1 MENNVS
7 KKIVSMMI
15 IIMML
20 IGIMPINVLAASDY
34 TKLGDISEVIATAE
48 IMPVIGQRVQSPSL
62 VITNLDEEGA
72 RFGTIE
78 WQRLNSEGEWES
90 YYNMYSPNFFE
101 GSYRLK
107 CQLRS
112 DSNEANEYYALQPD
126 VTLSVNGIP
135 WTVEQE
141 LIDVY
146 ESNGCGWIYFVSPE
160 IIVSESGQSS
170 KKLDSI
176 AVTIPPKKV
185 AYVGGEDFDTTG
197 MIVKANYDD
206 STTAYIENYTITDGK
221 AMSSGKTDV
230 TISYTENGITRT
242 TTQEILVAKE
252 VEDEIVFEVYSWRDF
267 NNAFAEYNGASGKK
281 YTIKLM
287 KNLSCNLKDEKR
299 NTVIFMNVNI
309 KGNFVT
315 FDFNG
320 HTLSCTDDV
329 SETDLES
336 QFSDFIR
343 INMYPEDHNTPSE
356 LRIIDSVGGGGIN
369 MYSSRAYDSQ
379 LAALHVVGIGE
390 YCLPNGVFQTCSEAA
405 KLYIDGGEYELSAKT
420 KYGYLENPLRAF
432 KGTLAED
439 NYYRGLVIADNIEYV
454 EINDGTFVVESDGAY
469 FEGDDM
475 CARELSAFATC
486 SNKAVNLCGT
496 HYGHTVINGGTFI
509 SDGYAIHHFDHSWST
524 DESRSMLL
532 PQING
537 GIFSGSV
544 GYVGMSFVY
553 ENYDTTKFGVEE
565 LREIPAS
572 NIISDTAVVR
582 CIKNGKMYELEDLT
596 VGDLHEASSLY
607 VFSDSYFG
615 FDTLPETGD
624 VTELERNIEQSDLF
638 KVVYNI
644 PEVLKQYEFIS
655 YISITPNGGGT
666 TTYVVEEKTINYA
679 DYPAGLT
686 VELGIAMPIAG
697 ETLKYERSYTIS
709 VTEEKKPAEIVKQP
723 VSVTVEP
730 GDYASATVVANCAKS
745 YQWYIL
751 VDRTPLALTDSVV
764 SALDIDIEGFTSPT
778 LSISVDGITEDQY
791 YCEVTGTDGVKVKTN
806 KIYLTFGGKPIV
818 KGMGGGIYN
827 PGEDA
832 QFNIWAK
839 YAEDITWYVVHRM
852 SGNFS
857 IYTLDE
863 FSELTGCEYELKK
876 TAFPSKMF
884 NSTVTF
890 KNAKETWAN
899 NYYVGY
905 KLTNSVG
912 EIAFN
917 PDNTVPF
924 VHIMNANLTPS
935 ATEITVGDEITFTA
949 TATGGSRSYTYSFLM
964 YDEENDV
971 WERIVDFDK
980 NSSISWEATISGNK
994 IFCVEVKDSYGTI
1007 VKSESIEISVEAVLN
1022 GLVLQENGE
1031 YWYFVEGVLQEKY
1044 TGLLDKES
1052 EKWYVVNGVFASEY
1066 TGLIKYDGIWWYV
1079 ENGVVNTSYT
1089 GLAENAYGT
1098 WYVKNGQLDRTYTG
1112 MVKDASGV
1120 WWYVVKGKVDLTYT
1134 GMAKNSNGWWYMTN
1148 GKLDRTYTGIAENA
1162 KGKWYMKAGCLDLTY
1177 TGMAKDASGV
1187 WWYVVNG
1194 KVDETYTGIAENA
1207 KGKWYM
1213 KEGCLDLTYTGMAK
1227 DALGVW
1233 WYVVNG
1239 KVDETYTGIAENANG
1254 KWYIKAGC
1262 VDLTYTG
1269 MAKDA
1274 SGEWWYIVDGKV
1286 DETYTGIAENA
1297 NGKWYMKNGKLDRT
1311 VNGLIKTNLG
1321 WAYVTNGKLNTS
1333 YTGMVKNSSGWW
1345 YVKEGKLDLT
1355 YTGMATNKYGIWYMK
1370 NGKLDTTV
1378 GGLIKTNLGWVYL
1391 TKGMLD
1397 TSYTGMAKDSNG
1409 WWYVKEGKLDL
1420 KYTGMATNKYGIWY
1434 MKNGKL
1440 DTTVNGFIKT
1450 NLGWVY
1456 LTKGMLDTSYTG
1468 MVKNGNGWW
1477 YVKEGRLDLSYTGL
1491 ATNKNGT
1498 WYMKKGKLDFLFNG
1512 NIVFNGVTYKIVNG
1526 KVVK

>member
-1 MENNVS
+1 MKHKVS
-7 KKIVSMMI
+7 KRIVSMLLVVML
-15 IIMML
+15 L
-20 IGIMPINVLAASDY
+20 IGIMPTRVLAASDY
-34 TKLGDISEVIATAE
+34 TKLGDISEVIVTAE
-48 IMPVIGQRVQSPSL
+48 ITPVIGEKIVAPML
-62 VITNLDEEGA
+62 NITNLDEQGV
-72 RFGTIE
+72 RFGSVE
-78 WQRLNSEGEWES
+78 WQKLNSEGEWES
-90 YYNMYSPNFFE
+90 YYNLDNPNFFE
-101 GSYRLK
+101 GTYRLK

-112 DSNEANEYYALQPD
+112 DKNEANEYYALQPD
-126 VTLSVNGIP
+126 ITLSVNGIP
-135 WTVEQE
+135 WTVEQK
-141 LIDVY
+141 LIDLY
-146 ESNGCGWIYFVSPE
+146 ESIGCGWIYFVSPE
-160 IIVSESGQSS
+160 IVVSESGQSS

-176 AVTIPPKKV
+176 AVTMPPEKV

-206 STTAYIENYTITDGK
+206 STTAYVENYTITDGK
-221 AMSSGKTDV
+221 AMSAGKTDV

-242 TTQEILVAKE
+242 TTQEIIVAKE
-252 VEDEIVFEVYSWRDF
+252 VEDEIVFEVYSWTDF
-267 NNAFAEYNGASGKK
+267 NNAFAKYNGSSGKK

-287 KNLSCNLKDEKR
+287 KNLSCNLEDEKR
-299 NTVIFMNVNI
+299 NTVIFMEVNI

-329 SETDLES
+329 SDTDLEA
-336 QFSDFIR
+336 QFSDFIK
-343 INMYPEDHNTPSE
+343 INMYPENHNTPSE

-369 MYSSRAYDSQ
+369 MYSNRAYDSQ

-390 YCLPNGVFQTCSEAA
+390 YYVGNGILQTCSKAA

-432 KGTLAED
+432 KGTLAAD

-486 SNKAVNLCGT
+486 SNKTKNLRGT

-509 SDGYAIHHFDHSWST
+509 SDGYAIHHFDHSFST

-553 ENYDTTKFGVEE
+553 ENYDTTEFGVEE

-572 NIISDTAVVR
+572 NIISNTAVVR
-582 CIKNGKMYELEDLT
+582 CIKNGKWYELEDLT

-644 PEVLKQYEFIS
+644 PEVLNQHNFS
-655 YISITPNGGGT
+655 PYISITPNGGST

-679 DYPAGLT
+679 DYPDGLT
-686 VELGIAMPIAG
+686 VELGIVMTIVG
-697 ETLKYERSYTIS
+697 ETIKYERSYTIT

-745 YQWYIL
+745 YQWYALI
-751 VDRTPLALTDSVV
+751 DGTPLALTDSIV
-764 SALDIDIEGFTSPT
+764 AMLDADIEGYTSPT
-778 LSISVDGITEDQY
+778 LRISVDGITKDQF

-806 KIYLTFGGKPIV
+806 RIYLTFGGEPIV

-839 YAEDITWYVVHRM
+839 YAEDITWYVVHRA
-852 SGNFS
+852 SGDFK

-890 KNAKETWAN
+890 KNADERWAN
-899 NYYVGY
+899 RYYVGY

-924 VHIMNANLTPS
+924 VHVMNANLTAS

-964 YDEENDV
+964 YDEETDT
-971 WERIVDFDK
+971 WDRFVDYDG
-980 NSSISWEATISGNK
+980 NSSVSWKATTPGNK
-994 IFCVEVKDSYGTI
+994 IFCVEVKDSYYGTI
-1007 VKSESIEISVEAVLN
+1007 VKSESIEISVEAIALN
-1022 GLVLQENGE
+1022 GLILQDNGE
-1031 YWYFVEGVLQEKY
+1031 YWYFVEGVFQGK
-1044 TGLLDKES
+1044 
-1052 EKWYVVNGVFASEY
+1052 Y
-1066 TGLIKYDGIWWYV
+1066 TGLIKYDDTWWYV

-1089 GLAENAYGT
+1089 GLAENTYGQ
-1098 WYVKNGQLDRTYTG
+1098 WYVKNGQLDKTYTG

-1120 WWYVVKGKVDLTYT
+1120 WWYVVDGMVDKTYT
-1134 GMAKNSNGWWYMTN
+1134 GMAKNEYGWFYMTN
-1148 GKLDRTYTGIAENA
+1148 GQLDRTYTGIAENA
-1162 KGKWYMKAGCLDLTY
+1162 YGKWYMKAGCLDLTY

-1194 KVDETYTGIAENA
+1194 KVDETYTGIAENEY
-1207 KGKWYM
+1207 GKWYM
-1213 KEGCLDLTYTGMAK
+1213 KNGCLDKTYTGMVK
-1227 DALGVW
+1227 DAAGVW
-1233 WYVVNG
+1233 WYVING
-1239 KVDETYTGIAENANG
+1239 KVDETYTGIAENEYG
-1254 KWYIKAGC
+1254 KWYMKAGC
-1262 VDLTYTG
+1262 IDRTYTG
-1269 MAKDA
+1269 MVKDE
-1274 SGEWWYIVDGKV
+1274 SGVWWYVVDGKV
-1286 DETYTGIAENA
+1286 DETYTGMAKNAYGWFYMTNGQLDRTYTGIAKNA
-1297 NGKWYMKNGKLDRT
+1297 YGKWYMKAGCLDRT
-1311 VNGLIKTNLG
+1311 
-1321 WAYVTNGKLNTS
+1321 
-1333 YTGMVKNSSGWW
+1333 
-1345 YVKEGKLDLT
+1345 
-1355 YTGMATNKYGIWYMK
+1355 
-1370 NGKLDTTV
+1370 
-1378 GGLIKTNLGWVYL
+1378 
-1391 TKGMLD
+1391 
-1397 TSYTGMAKDSNG
+1397 YTGMAKDAAG
-1409 WWYVKEGKLDL
+1409 VWWYAVNGMVDET
-1420 KYTGMATNKYGIWY
+1420 YTGMAKNEYGWFYMTNGQLDRTYTGIAKNAYGTWY
-1434 MKNGKL
+1434 MKNGTLQKEYSG
-1440 DTTVNGFIKT
+1440 TVII
-1450 NLGWVY
+1450 
-1456 LTKGMLDTSYTG
+1456 D
-1468 MVKNGNGWW
+1468 
-1477 YVKEGRLDLSYTGL
+1477 D
-1491 ATNKNGT
+1491 
-1498 WYMKKGKLDFLFNG
+1498 
-1512 NIVFNGVTYKIVNG
+1512 VTYLIRAGQVI
-1526 KVVK
+1526 

>member
-1 MENNVS
+1 MKQKVS
-7 KKIVSMMI
+7 KGIVSMLLVVLL
-15 IIMML
+15 L
-20 IGIMPINVLAASDY
+20 IGIMPTRLLAASDY

-48 IMPVIGQRVQSPSL
+48 ITPVIGQRVQSPSL
-62 VITNLDEEGA
+62 VITNLDDEGV

-78 WQRLNSEGEWES
+78 WQVLNSEGEWEP
-90 YYNMYSPNFFE
+90 YYNMHDPDFFE
-101 GSYRLK
+101 GTYRLK

-126 VTLSVNGIP
+126 VTLTVNGIP
-135 WTVEQE
+135 WTVEQK
-141 LIDVY
+141 LIDIY

-160 IIVSESGQSS
+160 IVVSESGQSS

-176 AVTIPPKKV
+176 VVTMPPEKV

-206 STTAYIENYTITDGK
+206 STTAYIEDYTITDGK
-221 AMSSGKTDV
+221 TMSSGKTDV

-252 VEDEIVFEVYSWRDF
+252 VEDEIVFEVYSWNDF
-267 NNAFAEYNGASGKK
+267 NNAFAKYNGSSGKK

-287 KNLSCNLKDEKR
+287 KNLSCNLEDEKR
-299 NTVIFMNVNI
+299 NTVNFMEVNI

-329 SETDLES
+329 SDTDLES
-336 QFSDFIR
+336 QFSDFIK
-343 INMYPEDHNTPSE
+343 INMYPENHNTPSE

-369 MYSSRAYDSQ
+369 MYSNRAYDSQ

-390 YCLPNGVFQTCSEAA
+390 YYVGNGILQTCTKAA

-432 KGTLAED
+432 KGTLAAD

-454 EINDGTFVVESDGAY
+454 EINDGTFTVESDGAY

-486 SNKAVNLCGT
+486 SNKTKNLCGT

-509 SDGYAIHHFDHSWST
+509 SDGYAIHHFDHSSST
-524 DESRSMLL
+524 DESKSMLL

-553 ENYDTTKFGVEE
+553 ENYDTTQFGVEE
-565 LREIPAS
+565 LREIPAA

-582 CIKNGKMYELEDLT
+582 CIKNGKMYKLEDLT
-596 VGDLHEASSLY
+596 VGDLHEATSLF
-607 VFSDSYFG
+607 VLSDSYFG

-644 PEVLKQYEFIS
+644 PEILNQYEFTP
-655 YISITPNGGGT
+655 YISITPNGGAT
-666 TTYVVEEKTINYA
+666 TTYVAEEKTINYA
-679 DYPAGLT
+679 DYPDGLT
-686 VELGIAMPIAG
+686 VELGIAMPIVG
-697 ETLKYERSYTIS
+697 ETIKYERSYTIS
-709 VTEEKKPAEIVKQP
+709 VTEEKKPAEIIKQP

-751 VDRTPLALTDSVV
+751 VDGTPLALTDSVV
-764 SALDIDIEGFTSPT
+764 SALDVDIEGYTSPT
-778 LSISVDGITEDQY
+778 LSISLDGITKDQF
-791 YCEVTGTDGVKVKTN
+791 YCEVTGADGVKVKTDR
-806 KIYLTFGGKPIV
+806 IYFTFGGKPIV

-839 YAEDITWYVVHRM
+839 YAEDITWYVVRRQ

-899 NYYVGY
+899 YYYVGY
-905 KLTNSVG
+905 QLTNSVG

-917 PDNTVPF
+917 PDNTVAF
-924 VHIMNANLTPS
+924 VHVMNANLTPS

-971 WERIVDFDK
+971 WERIVDSDE
-980 NSSISWEATISGNK
+980 NSSVSWKATTPGNK

-1007 VKSESIEISVEAVLN
+1007 VKSESIEISVEAILN

-1031 YWYFVEGVLQEKY
+1031 YWYFVEGVFQE
-1044 TGLLDKES
+1044 
-1052 EKWYVVNGVFASEY
+1052 NY
-1066 TGLIKYDGIWWYV
+1066 TGLIKHDGTWWYV
-1079 ENGVVNTSYT
+1079 KNGVLNTSYT
-1089 GLAENAYGT
+1089 GVAENSYGK

-1112 MVKDASGV
+1112 MAKDASGI
-1120 WWYVVKGKVDLTYT
+1120 WWYVVNGKVDLTYT
-1134 GMAKNSNGWWYMTN
+1134 GMAKNEYGWFYMTN
-1148 GKLDRTYTGIAENA
+1148 GQFDKTYTGVAENA
-1162 KGKWYMKAGCLDLTY
+1162 YGKWYMKAGCLDRTY

-1194 KVDETYTGIAENA
+1194 KVDESYTGIAENA
-1207 KGKWYM
+1207 Y
-1213 KEGCLDLTYTGMAK
+1213 
-1227 DALGVW
+1227 
-1233 WYVVNG
+1233 
-1239 KVDETYTGIAENANG
+1239 G

-1269 MAKDA
+1269 MVKDE
-1274 SGEWWYIVDGKV
+1274 SGVWWYVKEGKV
-1286 DETYTGIAENA
+1286 DETYAGMAKNEH
-1297 NGKWYMKNGKLDRT
+1297 GWWYVKDGKLDRT
-1311 VNGLIKTNLG
+1311 
-1321 WAYVTNGKLNTS
+1321 
-1333 YTGMVKNSSGWW
+1333 YTGLAKNEHGWW
-1345 YVKEGKLDLT
+1345 YIKNGKLDLT
-1355 YTGMATNKYGIWYMK
+1355 YTGMAKNQYGWWYVK
-1370 NGKLDTTV
+1370 GGKLDITYT
-1378 GGLIKTNLGWVYL
+1378 GLANNEHGTWYMVNGEVATKLSGLTKTDKGWVYL
-1391 TKGMLD
+1391 TKGKLD
-1397 TSYTGMAKDSNG
+1397 TSFIGMAKNKHGWWYVKDGKVDLTYTGMAKNQYG
-1409 WWYVKEGKLDL
+1409 WWY
-1420 KYTGMATNKYGIWY
+1420 I
-1434 MKNGKL
+1434 KNGKL
-1440 DTTVNGFIKT
+1440 DRSFTGISTNVHGMWYLENGQVAKT
-1450 NLGWVY
+1450 
-1456 LTKGMLDTSYTG
+1456 YTG
-1468 MVKNGNGWW
+1468 
-1477 YVKEGRLDLSYTGL
+1477 TI
-1491 ATNKNGT
+1491 T
-1498 WYMKKGKLDFLFNG
+1498 
-1512 NIVFNGVTYKIVNG
+1512 FNGVTYKIKAG
-1526 KVVK
+1526 KVV